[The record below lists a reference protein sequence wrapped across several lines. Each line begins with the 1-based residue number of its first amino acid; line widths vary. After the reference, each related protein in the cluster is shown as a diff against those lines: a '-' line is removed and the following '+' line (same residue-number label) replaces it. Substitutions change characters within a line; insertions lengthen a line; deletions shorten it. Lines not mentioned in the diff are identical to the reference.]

1 MIEKATPE
9 ELLGFPLTEHERK
22 YAPDRLYYKGDP
34 ELLKSGYRISVV
46 GTRKASPEGLSQAAE
61 IAQHLVKEDFVVVS
75 GLALGID
82 TAAHQAAIEAGG
94 RTIAVL
100 GTPPDQYS
108 SAANRQLQETI
119 GSDHLLVSQFMPG
132 SRVGRW
138 QFPARNR
145 TMALLS
151 DATIIVEISGSKSGT
166 EHQGWEAIRLGR
178 ILMLCQGVIDQ
189 ESASWPQ
196 KMIEYGAVP
205 LGQDLDIG
213 QVLSELPI

>member
-1 MIEKATPE
+1 MIESATPE

-34 ELLKSGYRISVV
+34 ELLKSGYRVSVV
-46 GTRKASPEGLSQAAE
+46 GTRKASPEGRSQAAE

-82 TAAHQAAIEAGG
+82 TAAHTAAIEAGG
-94 RTIAVL
+94 STIAVL
-100 GTPPDQYS
+100 GTPVDQYS
-108 SAANRQLQETI
+108 TAANRHLQEMI
-119 GSDHLLVSQFMPG
+119 GSDHLLVSQFAPG

-138 QFPARNR
+138 NFPSRNR

-151 DATIIVEISGSKSGT
+151 DATIIVEVSGSSGT

-178 ILMLCQGVIDQ
+178 IVMLCQSVVDH

-205 LGQDLDIG
+205 LVGDLDLQ

>member
-1 MIEKATPE
+1 MIESTTPE
-9 ELLGFPLTEHERK
+9 ELLGFPLTEQERK

-34 ELLKSGYRISVV
+34 TLLKSGYRVSVV

-61 IAQHLVKEDFVVVS
+61 IAQHLVSAGFVVVS

-82 TAAHQAAIEAGG
+82 TAAHRAAIEAGG
-94 RTIAVL
+94 STIAVL
-100 GTPPDQYS
+100 GTPVDQYS
-108 SAANRQLQETI
+108 TAANRHLQETI
-119 GSDHLLVSQFMPG
+119 GSDHLLVSQFESG
-132 SRVGRW
+132 SRVGRSN
-138 QFPARNR
+138 FPMRNR

-151 DATIIVEISGSKSGT
+151 DATIIVEIAGSSGT

-178 ILMLCQGVIDQ
+178 IVMLSQGVIDQ

-196 KMIEYGAVP
+196 KMLEYGAVP
-205 LGQDLDIG
+205 LDQDLDIE